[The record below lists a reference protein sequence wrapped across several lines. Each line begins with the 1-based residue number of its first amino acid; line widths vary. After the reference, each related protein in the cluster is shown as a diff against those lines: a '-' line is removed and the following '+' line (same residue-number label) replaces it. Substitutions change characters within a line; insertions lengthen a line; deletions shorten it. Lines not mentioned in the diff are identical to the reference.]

1 MFIPLSFL
9 LLLSVL
15 SFTLASPAPTI
26 VSSSISSTHIS
37 SKRISVSVSSKIRSI
52 STSPKAHSTFV
63 APKSSKSVSSKK
75 LSTTIALKK
84 PSTTVSSKTSP
95 AIVSLKKSLAN
106 VSSKQFSATISS
118 QKLSTVSPKTTSKPV
133 SSKTSTAV
141 SSVELSI
148 PVPSETTASTRT
160 DPDATSSS
168 QIQAPFE
175 VTYTGY
181 HDPGQD
187 HTLYP
192 EYFFTTV
199 SDPVTNTTTG
209 CLFYHVYVPH
219 NRWPSIWTYCQ
230 DPTFAIKMAYY
241 SWDRPSWGLEFRH
254 QYQEDGQKC
263 DAESA
268 DDCTT
273 VHAFVSVDSNTPG
286 FTSSGGGFSNTDY
299 YKGPAY
305 AGVTFRCTGDCGV
318 VSTEKIE
325 PYHING

>member
-37 SKRISVSVSSKIRSI
+37 SKRISVSVSSKISSI
-52 STSPKAHSTFV
+52 STSPKAHSIFI
-63 APKSSKSVSSKK
+63 ASKFSKSVSSKK
-75 LSTTIALKK
+75 LSTT
-84 PSTTVSSKTSP
+84 VSSKKYLTTVTSKSSP
-95 AIVSLKKSLAN
+95 AIVSLKKSLAT
-106 VSSKQFSATISS
+106 VSSKQSSATASS
-118 QKLSTVSPKTTSKPV
+118 QKPSTVSPKTTSKPV
-133 SSKTSTAV
+133 PSKTSTAA

-148 PVPSETTASTRT
+148 PVPFETAASNQSG
-160 DPDATSSS
+160 PDATSSS

-175 VTYTGY
+175 VTHTGY

-192 EYFFTTV
+192 EYFFTVV

-219 NRWPSIWTYCQ
+219 NRWPSIWTYYQ
-230 DPTFAIKMAYY
+230 DPSFAIKMAYY

-254 QYQEDGQKC
+254 QYQEYGQKC
-263 DAESA
+263 DDESS

-286 FTSSGGGFSNTDY
+286 FTSNGGGFSNTDY
-299 YKGPAY
+299 YKGPA
-305 AGVTFRCTGDCGV
+305 
-318 VSTEKIE
+318 
-325 PYHING
+325 

>member
-1 MFIPLSFL
+1 MLHCIYYYLWVIKNLCIRLIEDKLYFHLSKGTL
-9 LLLSVL
+9 YLRLVETLQICLVEEIIDDCLIEELTSDRLVEEVSSNRLVKAVL
-15 SFTLASPAPTI
+15 SYRLTEDNL
-26 VSSSISSTHIS
+26 
-37 SKRISVSVSSKIRSI
+37 
-52 STSPKAHSTFV
+52 
-63 APKSSKSVSSKK
+63 
-75 LSTTIALKK
+75 
-84 PSTTVSSKTSP
+84 
-95 AIVSLKKSLAN
+95 
-106 VSSKQFSATISS
+106 
-118 QKLSTVSPKTTSKPV
+118 
-133 SSKTSTAV
+133 
-141 SSVELSI
+141 
-148 PVPSETTASTRT
+148 ETRLFKDFYSRLFPG
-160 DPDATSSS
+160 PDATSSS

-175 VTYTGY
+175 VTHTGY

-192 EYFFTTV
+192 EYFFTKV

-263 DAESA
+263 DVESS